1 MKNETLTSLYKLY
14 AHSLQITEKEAA
26 LESLHQENGLWEEE
40 SRTIS
45 HADNSLCDLS
55 NDNKTGLDF
64 PDNKLQ
70 DETQTL
76 TDNNTLESSQSQQP
90 RELDSQA
97 GETVMEV
104 DAADNSSERNNLED
118 KCQVKERDKEERN
131 NLDNKSQ
138 IEEGDREDERRCDSI
153 ENTQMVQT
161 TDKPKENTEESSAPD
176 EHIEDKMETNSQMPG
191 QEQLSSNSS
200 MPENSSNM
208 SLNKYKSLPGVISFE
223 DINNDGKSIASLQE
237 SDEQEKLLA
246 EDECVTSKEMEMD
259 GGQFSSESES
269 SLKPPECHDSNKQS
283 KSEEVLTETEKDSLD
298 CQKRVSVE
306 FEEEESQNESID
318 EENDGRLFID
328 TGGESGDTEGEELSV
343 KKKTQ
348 YVESPLAAVKFSSQQ
363 HADSPSP
370 QEEVQDLQKT
380 VQESAREKSSG
391 NEATAENTDMVLS
404 DKEAMLDSVDPEPS
418 QNRSEMRSPME
429 VVPTSVDLIT
439 TEGSRLN
446 TTKTPLGAVIK
457 VEQIDEGYGDS
468 QTGDILDILHKS
480 DKPSQK
486 SECQKRKHDEMSDK
500 SLPDTLS
507 FEPTEVAK
515 RVKKEPVDRFESSES
530 SCSSNTSAVRDAS
543 SRPQGTVTGTASNSL
558 LHLSKQ
564 VDSIS
569 TRQTRH
575 MTPSVSMP
583 TSVYSPQQ
591 SSLLRHQL
599 NSGIR
604 FPPQVSRISIP
615 FVRAQQPAGKAL
627 PAPIQSDPRMR
638 PAISQPFTV
647 TSTTGGIM
655 GRPPQSRPV
664 MITTQTKT
672 APSLLNST
680 STMRYRLV
688 PHAGGHTLVS
698 TSNASTVTKPSVV
711 VSSAGS
717 SQSSST
723 SIHDSL
729 PSSSINIDTVGMQTI
744 TELIARK
751 NPLPNYKVAP
761 VPPDIK
767 VNASVFTCYECGD
780 TYRFS
785 TSLET
790 HRGRCS
796 MKIAYKCEECK
807 SMKIFFNKCQ
817 FLSHLRGHLNI
828 EQTQAVPIHIKS
840 DSISIEPLPKS
851 HQQVFFQ
858 KFSVSKKTNVQ
869 NVTKRCAE
877 CGVACSQAD
886 FEKHFLGEINPNGS
900 AQPGKWKCVP
910 CKLYFSSICAQ
921 RAHIRLHKEE
931 ELDKKFTCPEC
942 GIDQSGLMIG
952 DQQFTDYEEKLSY
965 HVLNVCFHLDKSNL
979 VACSKCNAEFTS
991 IREFKIHYF
1000 KKLEQYF
1007 KCSICP
1013 MAFRQQDSFTKH
1025 LSSQHGDIQNLSSN
1039 KKRMDVFKVIYRC
1052 HVCDSLIDDK
1062 SVLESHLTQHVVTKG
1077 VVYKCKE
1084 CSEFFRKSEE
1094 LASHFKA
1101 KHDEKS
1107 KLMMCHKNCDK
1118 TFDSWKSLL
1127 RHMLRDTHDAPQNS
1141 TFQFCGGC
1149 GFFYDQSESEGGHVC
1164 LSTKNGKLVVNKYPY
1179 SCKICNKRKFF
1190 IYSELLNHLESHQG
1204 KGYLVCKYCQS
1215 FDFPSKEGLIT
1226 HESIC
1231 SNRKSPFK
1239 PAILR
1244 KKKNVNSS
1252 SNHVEKKDEDVKQG
1266 SVEGISEP
1274 SFLCVD
1280 CSEIFSSKADLNNHR
1295 KEVHSYLFPC
1305 HLCGLTYESQQSL
1318 RKHLRVSHEGKAHV
1332 YPCLICRK
1340 KGIRKIFTNVLVL
1353 EKHLASKHRVSK
1365 NQMSSS
1371 IVNEFAEEEDNVPNP
1386 PPKSIKSMSEH
1397 SELTSKTDSPVKRLH
1412 IQGDQVF
1419 NCAKCRF
1426 GCEDRLEFMEHLKVH
1441 KIDNSVQCLECGL
1454 CFAIIPSLRKHLFMV
1469 HKVKDFEEYCQKEG
1483 IVVKEE
1489 EIEDEESEGTSYT
1502 SPAEESD
1509 QEDRDPL
1516 ECHVCY
1522 RTFEDENK
1530 LRAHMRSHGMAFIRN
1545 KRREKAVQR
1554 SRQSASMSSVK
1565 SETPSENSNA
1575 SSSDAK

>member
-1 MKNETLTSLYKLY
+1 MSDSDQIEEASLLLG
-14 AHSLQITEKEAA
+14 LQREKILSVQTTEITGKEAA
-26 LESLHQENGLWEEE
+26 LESPYQENGNGEEQ
-40 SRTIS
+40 SRPIVS
-45 HADNSLCDLS
+45 HADNSLCDLP
-55 NDNKTGLDF
+55 NDNKTGADL
-64 PDNKLQ
+64 PDNKPQ
-70 DETQTL
+70 DETKTH
-76 TDNNTLESSQSQQP
+76 TENNTLESPQSQQP
-90 RELDSQA
+90 RELDSQT
-97 GETVMEV
+97 GDTVMEV
-104 DAADNSSERNNLED
+104 DAADDGDERNSLDE
-118 KCQVKERDKEERN
+118 KSPIEERDKEE
-131 NLDNKSQ
+131 
-138 IEEGDREDERRCDSI
+138 ERSCESI
-153 ENTQMVQT
+153 EMVQT
-161 TDKPKENTEESSAPD
+161 TDKPKKNTEESSALD
-176 EHIEDKMETNSQMPG
+176 EHIEEKMETSSQMPG
-191 QEQLSSNSS
+191 QEQRSSSSS

-223 DINNDGKSIASLQE
+223 DMNNDGKSVVSLQE
-237 SDEQEKLLA
+237 SDEQEKLPA
-246 EDECVTSKEMEMD
+246 EDECVTSKEIEVD
-259 GGQFSSESES
+259 GGKFSSESES
-269 SLKPPECHDSNKQS
+269 SPKPPEFHDTN
-283 KSEEVLTETEKDSLD
+283 KSEEALKGTEKDSLD
-298 CQKRVSVE
+298 HQKRVSVE

-343 KKKTQ
+343 KKKAQ
-348 YVESPLAAVKFSSQQ
+348 YVESPLAAGKLTSQQ
-363 HADSPSP
+363 HTDSPLP
-370 QEEVQDLQKT
+370 EEEVQDLQRT
-380 VQESAREKSSG
+380 VQESARETSSR
-391 NEATAENTDMVLS
+391 NKATAENTDMVLS
-404 DKEAMLDSVDPEPS
+404 DKEVMLDSVDPEPP

-446 TTKTPLGAVIK
+446 ATKTPLGAVIK

-480 DKPSQK
+480 DKPP
-486 SECQKRKHDEMSDK
+486 QKRKHNDTSDK
-500 SLPDTLS
+500 SLPETLS

-530 SCSSNTSAVRDAS
+530 SCSSNTSTVKDAS
-543 SRPQGTVTGTASNSL
+543 SRPQGTVTCTVSNSL
-558 LHLSKQ
+558 LQLSKQ

-575 MTPSVSMP
+575 MAPTVSMP
-583 TSVYSPQQ
+583 SSVYPSQQ

-627 PAPIQSDPRMR
+627 PAPIQSDSRMR
-638 PAISQPFTV
+638 PAVSQPFTV
-647 TSTTGGIM
+647 TSATRGIM

-688 PHAGGHTLVS
+688 PHAGGHTLMS
-698 TSNASTVTKPSVV
+698 TSNSSTVTKPSVV
-711 VSSAGS
+711 VSSASS

-869 NVTKRCAE
+869 KVTKRCAE

-886 FEKHFLGEINPNGS
+886 FEKHFLGEINPNGNALS
-900 AQPGKWKCVP
+900 GKWKCVP
-910 CKLYFSSICAQ
+910 CKLHFSSICAQ

-965 HVLNVCFHLDKSNL
+965 HVLNVCFHLDKTNL

-991 IREFKIHYF
+991 VREFKIHYF

-1025 LSSQHGDIQNLSSN
+1025 LSSQHVDIQNLSSN

-1084 CSEFFRKSEE
+1084 CTEFFWKSEE
-1094 LASHFKA
+1094 LATHFKA

-1107 KLMMCHKNCDK
+1107 KLIMCHKNCDR

-1164 LSTKNGKLVVNKYPY
+1164 LSSKTGKLVVNKYPY
-1179 SCKICNKRKFF
+1179 SCKICSKRKFF

-1252 SNHVEKKDEDVKQG
+1252 SNHVEKTDEDVKQ
-1266 SVEGISEP
+1266 SPAEDVSEP

-1280 CSEIFSSKADLNNHR
+1280 CNEIFSSKADLNNHR

-1340 KGIRKIFTNVLVL
+1340 KGIRRIFTNVSVL

-1371 IVNEFAEEEDNVPNP
+1371 IVNEFAEEEDDVPNP
-1386 PPKSIKSMSEH
+1386 PPKSIKSTSEH
-1397 SELTSKTDSPVKRLH
+1397 SELTSKIDSPVKRLH

-1426 GCEDRLEFMEHLKVH
+1426 GCEDRSEFLEHLKVH

-1489 EIEDEESEGTSYT
+1489 EEIEDEESEGTSYT

-1516 ECHVCY
+1516 ECRVCY

-1545 KRREKAVQR
+1545 KRKEKAVQR
-1554 SRQSASMSSVK
+1554 SRQSASISSVK